1 MVYTSRN
8 YLLASGCE
16 QKPNIPCF
24 VCVQHKQKDV
34 INVIVEWCASCLY
47 SKLYRKPSDLKETKS
62 RKEMNSLL
70 RAQQMG
76 HLCRRSLL
84 MFVGSVKAHKCH
96 CEVAAELLQAAPDPF
111 VTDVTGF
118 PSVWQLG
125 SEIHCNRLSCS
136 T

>member
-1 MVYTSRN
+1 MVC
-8 YLLASGCE
+8 LLSVLEA
-16 QKPNIPCF
+16 IPKAF
-24 VCVQHKQKDV
+24 RPEG
-34 INVIVEWCASCLY
+34 NN
-47 SKLYRKPSDLKETKS
+47 RKS

-111 VTDVTGF
+111 VTDVMGF
-118 PSVWQLG
+118 PSVWRLG